1 MKNIY
6 WSLTACSLIAFITM
20 HSNAKL
26 LRVQFEFIGA
36 CFPLADICIDQVA
49 LCESNMSFCINENNR
64 VSPETTNVEG

>member
-49 LCESNMSFCINENNR
+49 LCESNMSF
-64 VSPETTNVEG
+64 